1 VGQEKKVKQKKRKK
15 KAKGYIYRREKNAS
29 KKGTKGKNANDDEG
43 GEYDYRRG

>member
-1 VGQEKKVKQKKRKK
+1 VGQEKKSQTEKEKK